1 MKKVK
6 EGKGKVKGKVKKGKG
21 KFQVKKG
28 KVKKVKKG
36 KKGKVKKGK
45 GGLEAEGMEG
55 SKGVWCSPATWWGA
69 VLTSDMVQRVR
80 TQKVCTLQLQMPMM
94 APSHPGA
101 SPHSRPASA
110 LLVLIVGRSLG
121 WKTRPQ

>member
-28 KVKKVKKG
+28 KVKKVKKVKKG

-55 SKGVWCSPATWWGA
+55 SKGGA
-69 VLTSDMVQRVR
+69 VLTSDMVQSVR
-80 TQKVCTLQLQMPMM
+80 TQKVCPPQLQMPRM
-94 APSHPGA
+94 ALSHPGA
-101 SPHSRPASA
+101 SPHSRPVSV

>member
-1 MKKVK
+1 MASLAGTAKPCVASP
-6 EGKGKVKGKVKKGKG
+6 GGNDGGKGKVKKGKG

-55 SKGVWCSPATWWGA
+55 HAHRRVVLVPCRLPAA
-69 VLTSDMVQRVR
+69 L
-80 TQKVCTLQLQMPMM
+80 
-94 APSHPGA
+94 
-101 SPHSRPASA
+101 PA
-110 LLVLIVGRSLG
+110 
-121 WKTRPQ
+121 